1 MSLFLKKTYP
11 DVLTTTLRG
20 RIANSFLIGQIIGLL
35 SFGTIVDK
43 YGRQFGGVATT
54 LILILGVAISAAAS
68 GTTHLGLI
76 WMLIV
81 GRGVAGI
88 GAGGE
93 YPVCTASAAESSN
106 DHPSTKSHR
115 GFITAAAT
123 IVSIDLGFVLAS
135 LIPLILLLITH
146 GGNYNLI
153 WRLSVGLGLILPLSI
168 FYFRL
173 VMKPSSTYKKFG
185 TSTLALPYGLIV
197 KKYWKAF
204 IGTAGSWAMYNWVAV
219 PFSIFA
225 STIAAELNPG
235 GSLIKDF
242 GYSTLIQAFCV
253 PGGFVGGWCADRYGR
268 KRTLIV
274 GFTLQAILGFI
285 LAGAIRQIQTIP
297 VLFLIIYGIFLFLG
311 EAGPGSTVFVITAE
325 AYPTV
330 IRGAM
335 IGLSAAFAKAAAAI
349 CKLSDISLLSD
360 IC

>member
-1 MSLFLKKTYP
+1 M
-11 DVLTTTLRG
+11 
-20 RIANSFLIGQIIGLL
+20 
-35 SFGTIVDK
+35 DK

-54 LILILGVAISAAAS
+54 LLLILGIAISAASS
-68 GTTHLGLI
+68 GTTQLGLL

-123 IVSIDLGFVLAS
+123 IVSIDIGFVLAS
-135 LIPLILLLITH
+135 LVPLILLLIT
-146 GGNYNLI
+146 GGSHYNLI
-153 WRLSVGLGLILPLSI
+153 WRLSVGLGLLLPLSI

-173 VMKPSSTYKKFG
+173 VMKPSTTYEKYG
-185 TSTLALPYGLIV
+185 TSTFALPYGLIIR
-197 KKYWKAF
+197 KYWRAF

-225 STIAAELNPG
+225 STIAAELNPN
-235 GSLIKDF
+235 GSLVKDF
-242 GYSTLIQAFCV
+242 GYSTLIQVFCI

-268 KRTLIV
+268 KRTIVV
-274 GFTLQAILGFI
+274 GFALQAALGFI
-285 LAGAIRQIQTIP
+285 LGGATRQIQNIP
-297 VLFLIIYGIFLFLG
+297 ALFLVLYGIFLFLG

-349 CKLSDISLLSD
+349 CKLSLNTLLSSARTD
-360 IC
+360 RT